1 MKRFM
6 AVLLALMVMMIPSF
20 ENLSAEE
27 ETEQIVLSSEI
38 VLGGGGR

>member
-20 ENLSAEE
+20 INLSAEE
-27 ETEQIVLSSEI
+27 ETEQVVLS
-38 VLGGGGR
+38 VK